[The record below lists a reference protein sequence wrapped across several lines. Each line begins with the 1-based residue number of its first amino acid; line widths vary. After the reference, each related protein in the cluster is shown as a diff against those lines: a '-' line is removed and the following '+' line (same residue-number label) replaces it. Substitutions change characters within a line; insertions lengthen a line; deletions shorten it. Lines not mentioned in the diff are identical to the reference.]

1 VGIIMAQT
9 RAAIRYAKA
18 VLDLAKD
25 QKSAPAVN
33 DDMKSIANA
42 IEGSKELKDMLH
54 SPVVP
59 TATKKSALLAVF
71 KNLNKLSVNLI
82 DTLIENKRISI
93 LGGVAD
99 KYVELFDE
107 GQGIQVAKVTTAVQ
121 LSDELKKLVLV
132 KAKELTGKDSEIV
145 NIVDENILGGFILR
159 VGDLQYDAS
168 IANKLSKLKR
178 EFTLN

>member
-1 VGIIMAQT
+1 MAQT

-25 QKSAPAVN
+25 QKSDSAVN
-33 DDMKSIANA
+33 DDMKSVANA
-42 IEGSKELKDMLH
+42 FEVSKELNDMLN

-59 TATKKSALLAVF
+59 TETKKSALLAVF
-71 KNLNKLSVNLI
+71 KDLNKLSVNLI
-82 DTLIENKRISI
+82 DTLIKNKRINI
-93 LGGVAD
+93 FGDVAD
-99 KYVELFDE
+99 QYNKLFDQE
-107 GQGIQVAKVTTAVQ
+107 HGIQIAKVTTAVP
-121 LSDELKKLVLV
+121 LTDELKKLVLI
-132 KAKELTGKDSEIV
+132 KAKELTGKDSEIINV
-145 NIVDENILGGFILR
+145 IDENIVGGFILR

>member
-1 VGIIMAQT
+1 MAQT

-18 VLDLAKD
+18 VLDLAKS
-25 QKSAPAVN
+25 QSSAPAVN

-42 IEGSKELKDMLH
+42 VEQSKELKDMLY

-59 TATKKSALLAVF
+59 NATKKSALLAVF
-71 KNLNKLSVNLI
+71 KNLNSLSVNLI
-82 DTLIENKRISI
+82 NTLIENKRINI
-93 LGGVAD
+93 LGDVANQYNTLYD
-99 KYVELFDE
+99 DE
-107 GQGIQVAKVTTAVQ
+107 QGIQVAKVTSAVA
-121 LSDELKKLVLV
+121 LTDDLKKLVLI

-145 NIVDENILGGFILR
+145 NVIDESIIGGFILR
-159 VGDLQYDAS
+159 IGDLQYDAS